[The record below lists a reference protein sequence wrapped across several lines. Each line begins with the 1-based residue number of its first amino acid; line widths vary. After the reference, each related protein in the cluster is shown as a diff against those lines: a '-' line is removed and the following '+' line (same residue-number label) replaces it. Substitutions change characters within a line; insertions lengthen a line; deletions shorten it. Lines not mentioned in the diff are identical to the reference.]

1 MSECDDEE
9 YKVPMTIR
17 SELFRL
23 ASALGIDGEDVRS
36 EEECVQL
43 IDRSIRSV
51 ERLKSEKKSAKAAKT
66 STDENSPD
74 NGTAQEKKLAA
85 KAKHLEDDLRISL
98 KTFED
103 PSSLKAK
110 ITHLHGQVKK
120 EKEQRA
126 VLEKFIETQN
136 KKIVILV
143 THVDKLMKALKRESG
158 KTIKSL
164 ELNRQLEKENF
175 NLSQKIEKQTKV
187 IAIQNRYAD
196 GTIVLVSSQLPCT
209 TLFIHHTDMCLRL
222 PREAA
227 SCKISWHSWTKNIWN
242 YATG

>member
-1 MSECDDEE
+1 MSDCEDED
-9 YKVPMTIR
+9 YSVPMTIR

-23 ASALGIDGEDVRS
+23 ASSLGIDLEDVRS
-36 EEECVQL
+36 EDECVQL
-43 IDRSIRSV
+43 IDRSIRSI
-51 ERLKSEKKSAKAAKT
+51 ERLKSEKKSAAKATK
-66 STDENSPD
+66 DENTAD
-74 NGTAQEKKLAA
+74 IGTAQEKKLAA

-98 KTFED
+98 KTFDD

-158 KTIKSL
+158 KTIKAL
-164 ELNRQLEKENF
+164 ELNRQLEKDNY
-175 NLSQKIEKQTKV
+175 NLNQKMEKQTKV
-187 IAIQNRYAD
+187 IAVQNR
-196 GTIVLVSSQLPCT
+196 
-209 TLFIHHTDMCLRL
+209 
-222 PREAA
+222 
-227 SCKISWHSWTKNIWN
+227 
-242 YATG
+242 